1 MFKVDFEKAYDS
13 VDWEFLDFVML
24 KIGFHEK
31 WRRWISECL
40 KSASISVLVNGS
52 PTKEFGM
59 GRGLRQGDPMSLFLF
74 LIAAEGFNLL
84 MRKALELGINI
95 DQNWLE
101 EAANILNCKIGS
113 TPFKYLGLPIGANP
127 RRLSTWQP
135 VIDSVRSR
143 LSSWKHKQLSI
154 GGRVVILKSV
164 LSAIPV
170 YFLYFFQGSVRPL
183 DEGGLG
189 IKNLRALALLGKWVW
204 KLKSKSEGLWL
215 RALSNR
221 YGVFGEGIREGGNGS
236 SCWWKDINSVESD
249 IQEFPNGYSVKDAY
263 NSIMAGTQRLWY
275 NVIRWLGCYSALH
288 NEAMAHLD
296 QSEGLV
302 SSGRVVSSRVS
313 VIWFAGM
320 WIIWKSRNEK
330 VFKIK
335 DICLDKMV
343 EEVKR
348 YSWNWLNLKSNSID
362 YGIAQCPFGVLE
374 RDPDLILIKF
384 SPFSCIWWCFVA
396 LELVSFL
403 PEGCSL

>member
-1 MFKVDFEKAYDS
+1 
-13 VDWEFLDFVML
+13 ML

-84 MRKALELGINI
+84 MRKALELGKFSGFKFERGEEYFSHLQYADGTLIIGEKSWSNIPIIKANLLLFELISGLKVNFHKCLLVGINI

-170 YFLYFFQGSVRPL
+170 YFLYFFQGSV
-183 DEGGLG
+183 
-189 IKNLRALALLGKWVW
+189 
-204 KLKSKSEGLWL
+204 KS
-215 RALSNR
+215 
-221 YGVFGEGIREGGNGS
+221 
-236 SCWWKDINSVESD
+236 
-249 IQEFPNGYSVKDAY
+249 
-263 NSIMAGTQRLWY
+263 
-275 NVIRWLGCYSALH
+275 
-288 NEAMAHLD
+288 
-296 QSEGLV
+296 
-302 SSGRVVSSRVS
+302 VV
-313 VIWFAGM
+313 
-320 WIIWKSRNEK
+320 
-330 VFKIK
+330 
-335 DICLDKMV
+335 
-343 EEVKR
+343 
-348 YSWNWLNLKSNSID
+348 
-362 YGIAQCPFGVLE
+362 
-374 RDPDLILIKF
+374 
-384 SPFSCIWWCFVA
+384 
-396 LELVSFL
+396 
-403 PEGCSL
+403 